1 MNPNEGQ
8 RSTLRWVREPRRRPV
23 AAVTGAPPGAAA
35 TIPVMPT
42 NDDPA
47 SPEKSEETAETLDI
61 LGDPVLTAKI
71 RAGMDDIAAGRVEVL
86 SRDKR
91 LRSLKG

>member
-1 MNPNEGQ
+1 
-8 RSTLRWVREPRRRPV
+8 
-23 AAVTGAPPGAAA
+23 
-35 TIPVMPT
+35 MPT

-47 SPEKSEETAETLDI
+47 SPEKTAETAETAETLDI

>member
-1 MNPNEGQ
+1 M
-8 RSTLRWVREPRRRPV
+8 
-23 AAVTGAPPGAAA
+23 AAVTGALLGAAA
-35 TIPVMPT
+35 TIPAMPT

-47 SPEKSEETAETLDI
+47 SPEKTEETAETLDI
-61 LGDPVLTAKI
+61 LGDLVLTAKI

>member
-1 MNPNEGQ
+1 
-8 RSTLRWVREPRRRPV
+8 
-23 AAVTGAPPGAAA
+23 
-35 TIPVMPT
+35 MPT

-61 LGDPVLTAKI
+61 LGDPALMARI
-71 RAGMDDIAAGRVEVL
+71 RAGMDDIAAGCVEVL
-86 SRDKR
+86 SKDEL

>member
-1 MNPNEGQ
+1 
-8 RSTLRWVREPRRRPV
+8 
-23 AAVTGAPPGAAA
+23 
-35 TIPVMPT
+35 MPT

-47 SPEKSEETAETLDI
+47 PPEETAETLDI
-61 LGDPVLTAKI
+61 LGDPVLMARI

-86 SRDKR
+86 SKDEL

>member
-1 MNPNEGQ
+1 M
-8 RSTLRWVREPRRRPV
+8 

-71 RAGMDDIAAGRVEVL
+71 RAGMDDIAAERVE
-86 SRDKR
+86 
-91 LRSLKG
+91 SLFNLDMKCRKLKNLHFYF

>member
-1 MNPNEGQ
+1 M
-8 RSTLRWVREPRRRPV
+8 LRWVREPRRRPV
-23 AAVTGAPPGAAA
+23 AAVTGALPGAAA

-47 SPEKSEETAETLDI
+47 SPEKTEETLDI
-61 LGDPVLTAKI
+61 LGDLVLTAKI

>member
-1 MNPNEGQ
+1 M
-8 RSTLRWVREPRRRPV
+8 
-23 AAVTGAPPGAAA
+23 AAVTGALPGAAA

-71 RAGMDDIAAGRVEVL
+71 RAGMDDIAAERVEVL
-86 SRDKR
+86 GRDEL
-91 LRSLKG
+91 LRSLKR

>member
-1 MNPNEGQ
+1 
-8 RSTLRWVREPRRRPV
+8 
-23 AAVTGAPPGAAA
+23 
-35 TIPVMPT
+35 MPT

-71 RAGMDDIAAGRVEVL
+71 RAGMDDIAAERVEVL
-86 SRDKR
+86 GRDEL
-91 LRSLKG
+91 LRSLKGRRRPAPRASGAPVRGQQPDRGP

>member
-1 MNPNEGQ
+1 
-8 RSTLRWVREPRRRPV
+8 
-23 AAVTGAPPGAAA
+23 
-35 TIPVMPT
+35 MPT

-47 SPEKSEETAETLDI
+47 SPEKTEETLDI

-86 SRDKR
+86 GRDEL